1 MLLLDV
7 DGVLAIPPK
16 PFSLGLT
23 DLNSAAAPSAL
34 VSRRRAATT
43 FFTGIFQSAI
53 IGQADLKE
61 LLVPLMTELDLPG
74 TPDTLMDEWF
84 AAENVL
90 NLPLLE
96 AVKEL
101 RGAGWPVYLATNQ
114 ERHRLHYLL
123 HDMGLGQFVD
133 GEFASCTVGVRKP
146 DAAYFERVQ
155 ERLNLSPARI
165 VFWDDAPANV
175 QAARAAGWT
184 AHLYE
189 NLAGFTRE
197 MARLTL
203 A

>member
-1 MLLLDV
+1 MKAEGRRVLLLDV
-7 DGVLAIPPK
+7 DGVLVLPPEMFGARLMRLYPQEAQEFFHG
-16 PFSLGLT
+16 PFLKAST
-23 DLNSAAAPSAL
+23 
-34 VSRRRAATT
+34 
-43 FFTGIFQSAI
+43 
-53 IGQADLKE
+53 GQAE
-61 LLVPLMTELDLPG
+61 LLELLPPLLSAVGYAG
-74 TPDTLMDEWF
+74 TPEAFMQEWF
-84 AAENVL
+84 AAENVP

-184 AHLYE
+184 SHLYE

-197 MARLTL
+197 MARLAL